1 MTMKLYDVIRKDHT
15 AKGQHDF
22 DKEVVVT
29 PKEKIVS
36 HRTQV
41 TPRWKKI
48 VVIGLALLFIGV
60 LYLIGVFFV
69 HATVTV
75 TERHIPF
82 SLFDTRLEVGNEKNV
97 DPGRLSFQTMTVTDS
112 VTRVVFG
119 SAVITSTT
127 KATGQ
132 AVIFN
137 QYSTR
142 SQTVYSGT
150 TLTATNGQKYVTQA
164 TVVVPGYTGSGSTK
178 VAGSATVDIMAAAV
192 GSAYNSSGTT
202 FTVSGYSGASAKTF
216 YATSAGAITAG
227 QNGATHTLSD
237 SDKQQTL
244 ATLQA
249 ALAEKLVRE
258 TRAQIPDS
266 LVTFPTLQFTAIDDT
281 ASLMQGNTI
290 QFPVTLKGT
299 MVSYLLPRDGLQQA
313 IASKAISDHLY
324 PTVTIPDLGALH
336 IDPTT
341 PLPADPTNIPQSI
354 TLSVSGQGT
363 IITKVPLAAVRQA
376 VMGISRRAFTGALSD
391 IPEIDTAQ
399 YSLSPFWAPYF
410 PYKSDR
416 IKVKVQ

>member
-202 FTVSGYSGASAKTF
+202 FTVSRYSGASAKTAPRTRF
-216 YATSAGAITAG
+216 LTVI
-227 QNGATHTLSD
+227 NNKLWPHC
-237 SDKQQTL
+237 KQPWQ
-244 ATLQA
+244 
-249 ALAEKLVRE
+249 
-258 TRAQIPDS
+258 
-266 LVTFPTLQFTAIDDT
+266 
-281 ASLMQGNTI
+281 
-290 QFPVTLKGT
+290 
-299 MVSYLLPRDGLQQA
+299 
-313 IASKAISDHLY
+313 
-324 PTVTIPDLGALH
+324 
-336 IDPTT
+336 
-341 PLPADPTNIPQSI
+341 
-354 TLSVSGQGT
+354 
-363 IITKVPLAAVRQA
+363 
-376 VMGISRRAFTGALSD
+376 
-391 IPEIDTAQ
+391 
-399 YSLSPFWAPYF
+399 
-410 PYKSDR
+410 KS
-416 IKVKVQ
+416 